1 MGTSCYFKSNVLDEL
16 FDRLEV
22 EVKNSEPTKYHDKH
36 VLWYR
41 FLYTVQTLGIIKSK
55 DINFKGNRYQLDV
68 IRNNKV
74 TKIGEFLLKIHNKY
88 RKDDEFIILSSDLVN
103 FNSVDNF
110 NFDFR
115 KEISDYNSSI
125 SKEIV
130 NIIETSKAIF
140 INRFNLNLA
149 L

>member
-1 MGTSCYFKSNVLDEL
+1 M
-16 FDRLEV
+16 
-22 EVKNSEPTKYHDKH
+22 
-36 VLWYR
+36 
-41 FLYTVQTLGIIKSK
+41 
-55 DINFKGNRYQLDV
+55 
-68 IRNNKV
+68 
-74 TKIGEFLLKIHNKY
+74 LKIHNKY

-110 NFDFR
+110 SFDFR

-130 NIIETSKAIF
+130 NIIENNKNVF
-140 INRFNLNLA
+140 INRFNLKLA